1 MAYIIQQRRDTL
13 KNWNEINP
21 VLADSEIGFILDL
34 DEKTGKQKSSLY
46 KIGDGSTA
54 WKDLP
59 LFGFNGNISKDFAES
74 DLDTSVPTSQSVL
87 DKINSEISNLEY
99 KLING
104 DDDVEG
110 LSNKLSVTQLVQ
122 TLSPNAD
129 HNATE
134 PEFENTE
141 ENPLSWEEVEEVT
154 KDQIVSRWILIQEF
168 QQIWNDFGD
177 MEDRIIL
184 DEKNIE
190 TLQKFA
196 DTFGTSF
203 TTYQEATDKKLSE
216 HDTELESHKDVLDK
230 HEQDIYGWEEQK
242 ETGETDEETGEPII
256 ETIKHKGFDEKISD
270 VQTSYNE
277 GIIEV
282 NKKIEDLRT
291 EINAKHNIL
300 TEVEF
305 AEIDDFSSYPDG
317 TLFYTYKEQG
327 V

>member
-34 DEKTGKQKSSLY
+34 DENGKQKSSLY

-87 DKINSEISNLEY
+87 DKINDKISDLEY

-104 DDDVEG
+104 DDNVEG

-177 MEDRIIL
+177 MEERIIL
-184 DEKNIE
+184 DEKDIK
-190 TLQKFA
+190 TLQEFA

-203 TTYQEATDKKLSE
+203 TTYQEATDKKLFE
-216 HDTELESHKDVLDK
+216 HDEKLSK

-242 ETGETDEETGEPII
+242 ETGEVDEETGEPII
-256 ETIKHKGFDEKISD
+256 ETIKH
-270 VQTSYNE
+270 N
-277 GIIEV
+277 GIIDDI
-282 NKKIEDLRT
+282 NNINNDITQLNDRFQILSEDEYS
-291 EINAKHNIL
+291 EI
-300 TEVEF
+300 T
-305 AEIDDFSSYPDG
+305 DFSHYAEG
-317 TLFYTYKEQG
+317 TVFLTYEVKKEE
-327 V
+327 